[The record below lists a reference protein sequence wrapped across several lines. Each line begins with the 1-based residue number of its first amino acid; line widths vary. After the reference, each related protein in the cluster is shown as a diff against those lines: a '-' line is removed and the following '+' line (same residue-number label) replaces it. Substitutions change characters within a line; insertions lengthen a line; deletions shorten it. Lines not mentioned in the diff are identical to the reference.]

1 MARASTRSFS
11 LSWLRNYWRPPE
23 RPVDRPELVP
33 LDEPLELL
41 DDPRVVP
48 LLPRVDEPLDDPLDD
63 PDQEEDRDELDRDEL
78 DHDDWEGLDSVAPR
92 EETLLRSPW
101 LDELGR

>member
-23 RPVDRPELVP
+23 RPVERPELDP
-33 LDEPLELL
+33 LEEPLELL

-48 LLPRVDEPLDDPLDD
+48 LLPRVDEPLDDP
-63 PDQEEDRDELDRDEL
+63 DQEEDRDELDREGL
-78 DHDDWEGLDSVAPR
+78 DHDDWAGRDSVASR